1 MDADAAARSTLTIDE
16 LVLDGVAPG
25 DPPVAQAVEHA
36 VAQALAAQRGVSP
49 SGAELLAVSAAP
61 RARGSAARSR
71 TPSRRRRR
79 DEARDLAALPDAGGV
94 ALRPPIWRD
103 RPHTRA
109 DRETSTL
116 DAATRAPD
124 ERRLGHDFSNVRI
137 HAGAGGAAAAH
148 AERAEA
154 FAVGED
160 VAFAAGAFAPGTPH
174 GDALIA
180 HELTHVAQQ
189 RVGATATAGAH
200 AGAATAER
208 EASSA
213 TVTQLSPR
221 PTMIHRQPA
230 PPAGISQADLNT
242 KLKALL
248 GHDVTLTVGDR
259 ARQTRELGGP
269 AAKRALP
276 DTWAS
281 WDPGTNADLFDQ
293 IATAFA
299 DVQREVGGLPDITE
313 IVFYEVHYGFDD
325 QDNVVT
331 DPNAAASIR
340 RRQLNIYKTALFPTS
355 VGAGGSS
362 FSVPGVHFA
371 GARSTAKA
379 DAATATAQRPESQ
392 RRSVAHELGHG
403 IEART
408 GDLIAFEAAV
418 GWVSVSA
425 GGKQLFDIQDP
436 KVKAAIKKATDPPA
450 SARITKADWNSGKHK
465 EQPMRAYA
473 VTTSEEDFA
482 DSLAA
487 WIYARDVLKLRSPAR
502 FKFFEDHKGAAAG
515 WDKKL
520 VPPGGTPAT
529 AAPAAPAGGAK

>member
-1 MDADAAARSTLTIDE
+1 MRPATWLRSAT
-16 LVLDGVAPG
+16 
-25 DPPVAQAVEHA
+25 
-36 VAQALAAQRGVSP
+36 RGVSP
-49 SGAELLAVSAAP
+49 SGRQFGGISAAP
-61 RARGSAARSR
+61 
-71 TPSRRRRR
+71 
-79 DEARDLAALPDAGGV
+79 
-94 ALRPPIWRD
+94 
-103 RPHTRA
+103 RA

-116 DAATRAPD
+116 DAATRAPH

-189 RVGATATAGAH
+189 RVGATAGAP

-269 AAKRALP
+269 AAKRHLP

-299 DVQREVGGLPDITE
+299 DVQHEVGGLPDITE

-340 RRQLNIYKTALFPTS
+340 RRQMNIYKTALFPTS

-371 GARSTAKA
+371 GARSAAKA

-408 GDLIAFEAAV
+408 GDLTAFEAAV

-436 KVKAAIKKATDPPA
+436 KVKAAIKKGTDPPA

-520 VPPGGTPAT
+520 VPTGGTPAT